1 MKIVFLCEA
10 VFPENKGGVERW
22 FSQLSTEL
30 SRRGHEVLYLNATGV
45 NENRNGVQYR
55 SITSEP
61 WFYLAG
67 GVRSKRQ
74 AIRFAISSYREL
86 RSIKADT
93 IYATSVPIL
102 SVFPVGL
109 VGSRRKRTTTFVEW
123 FEIWPIKY
131 WIQYSGILSGVVGWV
146 IQLAALQ
153 VGKFR
158 IVYTERASSSLER
171 LNLHPVRKN
180 VMQLSGLCSPFF
192 VQPQDDA
199 KLRNDI
205 SFLGR
210 FVDEKQPLLAIQGVI
225 EFIKSGWTG
234 NFWVI
239 GKGPSLASMK
249 KLLEMNQDAAK
260 QINIVEDASDEIVA
274 MHLRNSFVL
283 LHPSKRE
290 GYGLASVEAA
300 YVGTPSVLLKYPNN
314 ATLDLGISPELVV
327 TNLTPSGIASKLNLA
342 FHEQASIR
350 MRTLNWAS
358 NAALNKSITSTADQI
373 EKLLGVS
380 NAQGQ

>member
-1 MKIVFLCEA
+1 
-10 VFPENKGGVERW
+10 
-22 FSQLSTEL
+22 
-30 SRRGHEVLYLNATGV
+30 
-45 NENRNGVQYR
+45 
-55 SITSEP
+55 
-61 WFYLAG
+61 
-67 GVRSKRQ
+67 
-74 AIRFAISSYREL
+74 
-86 RSIKADT
+86 
-93 IYATSVPIL
+93 
-102 SVFPVGL
+102 
-109 VGSRRKRTTTFVEW
+109 
-123 FEIWPIKY
+123 
-131 WIQYSGILSGVVGWV
+131 
-146 IQLAALQ
+146 
-153 VGKFR
+153 
-158 IVYTERASSSLER
+158 
-171 LNLHPVRKN
+171 
-180 VMQLSGLCSPFF
+180 MQLSGLCSPFF